1 MRHKPSML
9 YAIVLFSV
17 AAAIAPTASAGPP
30 VDVCTLLT
38 NAQISAVIGTP
49 VGNCEATLPGKIFS
63 WAETGSSGGELRKL
77 IVVVISMQG
86 YEVGKT
92 PANGIAKHPLTGV
105 GDEAYSM
112 SSRFATTIHFK
123 TGDLAFSV
131 EVRAKDLSAD
141 QLIVMEKSIGQQIVA
156 KR

>member
-1 MRHKPSML
+1 MRHKLHFLS
-9 YAIVLFSV
+9 AIVLFSF
-17 AAAIAPTASAGPP
+17 AAAITPAASAAPP
-30 VDVCTLLT
+30 IDVCTLLT
-38 NAQISAVIGTP
+38 NAQISAVIGAS
-49 VGNCEATLPGKIFS
+49 VGTCEATLPGKIFT
-63 WAETGSSGGELRKL
+63 WTDTGNSGDAQRKL

-92 PANGIAKHPLTGV
+92 PANGVVKHPLTGV

-131 EVRAKDLSAD
+131 EIRAKDLSAD

>member
-1 MRHKPSML
+1 MRSKFSFFS
-9 YAIVLFSV
+9 AIVLLSLGATITPPAH
-17 AAAIAPTASAGPP
+17 AAPP
-30 VDVCTLLT
+30 DVCTLLT
-38 NAQISAVIGTP
+38 QAQIANAIGTK
-49 VGNCEATLPGKIFS
+49 VGNCEATLPGKIFA
-63 WAETGSSGGELRKL
+63 WTEAGSSSSSLRK
-77 IVVVISMQG
+77 VVVVIISMQG
-86 YEVGKT
+86 YEAGKT
-92 PANGIAKHPLTGV
+92 PVNGIVKHPLTGV

-141 QLIVMEKSIGQQIVA
+141 QLIVMEKSIAQQLVA

>member
-1 MRHKPSML
+1 MRHKLSFFSAVL
-9 YAIVLFSV
+9 LFSFG
-17 AAAIAPTASAGPP
+17 AAIAPAASSAPP
-30 VDVCTLLT
+30 PDVCTLLT
-38 NAQISAVIGTP
+38 NAQISAVIGTS

-63 WAETGSSGGELRKL
+63 WTETGSSGGELRKL

-92 PANGIAKHPLTGV
+92 PANGVVKHPLTGV

-131 EVRAKDLSAD
+131 EARAKDLSAD